1 MDFSVEKLLIAQVVF
16 L

>member
-1 MDFSVEKLLIAQVVF
+1 MKKLLIAQV